1 VKEKGVLF
9 LSPPLF
15 LILFSAFLFPRY
27 TDLPFTFPCIPTHPI
42 LVDLPYTCPTDLPYS
57 CLSRETSTYP
67 ILVQPTY
74 PIVVQP
80 TYTYLSRETSTY
92 PILVQPTYP
101 IVVFP
106 ERRRPTLYLSNRP
119 TL

>member
-42 LVDLPYTCPTDLPYS
+42 LVDP
-57 CLSRETSTYP
+57 TYP
-67 ILVQPTY
+67 IL
-74 PIVVQP
+74 
-80 TYTYLSRETSTY
+80 LSPMPHRIALY
-92 PILVQPTYP
+92 
-101 IVVFP
+101 FP
-106 ERRRPTLYLSNRP
+106 L
-119 TL
+119 